1 MGFFKDAR
9 KGMKDAK
16 ELGDYHGGMP
26 SIRGAFKDIS
36 AMADDRGEDEVL
48 KTGTPAKGVVKG
60 FAEPVQGDRFA
71 MHIPI
76 EVHPPEGE
84 PYQVDYVFPTTRM
97 KAAVSVGM
105 EIPVKV
111 HPNDPN
117 KIAVQWDAQ
126 KASIAAAGGDMAAVQ
141 QGFNNTYS
149 GAADAA
155 MRQAMANQEAGAGA
169 APAAGKED
177 PADRL
182 KKLGELKDSGVLTD
196 EEFEAKKAEIL
207 KEL

>member
-9 KGMKDAK
+9 KGLKDAK

-26 SIRGAFKDIS
+26 SMRGAFKDIS
-36 AMADDRGEDEVL
+36 ALADDRGEGEIL
-48 KTGTPAKGVVKG
+48 KSGIPAKGVVKG

-76 EVHPPEGE
+76 EVHPREGE
-84 PYQVDYVFPTTRM
+84 PYVVDHVFSSARM

-105 EIPVKV
+105 EIPIKI

-126 KASIAAAGGDMAAVQ
+126 KASIAAAGGDMAAVTK
-141 QGFNNTYS
+141 GFENTYS

-155 MRQAMANQEAGAGA
+155 MRQAMANQQAGAGA
-169 APAAGKED
+169 APAAKGD
-177 PADRL
+177 PAERL
-182 KKLGELKDSGVLTD
+182 KKLGELRDSGVLSD
-196 EEFEAKKAEIL
+196 AEFEAKKAEIL

>member
-1 MGFFKDAR
+1 MTSG
-9 KGMKDAK
+9 
-16 ELGDYHGGMP
+16 
-26 SIRGAFKDIS
+26 S
-36 AMADDRGEDEVL
+36 A
-48 KTGTPAKGVVKG
+48 
-60 FAEPVQGDRFA
+60 
-71 MHIPI
+71 
-76 EVHPPEGE
+76 
-84 PYQVDYVFPTTRM
+84 RM
-97 KAAVSVGM
+97 KAAISVGM

-141 QGFNNTYS
+141 QGLGNTYS

-155 MRQAMANQEAGAGA
+155 MRQAMANQQAGAGA
-169 APAAGKED
+169 APAAKED
-177 PADRL
+177 PAERL
-182 KKLGELKDSGVLTD
+182 KKLGELKESGVLSD

>member
-1 MGFFKDAR
+1 
-9 KGMKDAK
+9 
-16 ELGDYHGGMP
+16 
-26 SIRGAFKDIS
+26 
-36 AMADDRGEDEVL
+36 
-48 KTGTPAKGVVKG
+48 
-60 FAEPVQGDRFA
+60 

-76 EVHPPEGE
+76 EVHPREGE
-84 PYQVDYVFPTTRM
+84 PYQVDYVFAAARM
-97 KAAVSVGM
+97 KAAISVGM

-141 QGFNNTYS
+141 QGLSNTYS

-155 MRQAMANQEAGAGA
+155 MRQAMANQQAGA
-169 APAAGKED
+169 AKPD
-177 PADRL
+177 PAERL
-182 KKLGELKDSGVLTD
+182 KKLGELKESGVLSD
-196 EEFEAKKAEIL
+196 EEFETKKAEIL

>member
-1 MGFFKDAR
+1 MRAHHFTAN
-9 KGMKDAK
+9 A
-16 ELGDYHGGMP
+16 
-26 SIRGAFKDIS
+26 A
-36 AMADDRGEDEVL
+36 A
-48 KTGTPAKGVVKG
+48 
-60 FAEPVQGDRFA
+60 
-71 MHIPI
+71 
-76 EVHPPEGE
+76 
-84 PYQVDYVFPTTRM
+84 RM
-97 KAAVSVGM
+97 KAAISVGM

-141 QGFNNTYS
+141 QGLGNTYS

-155 MRQAMANQEAGAGA
+155 MRQAMANQQAGAGA
-169 APAAGKED
+169 APAAKED
-177 PADRL
+177 PAERL
-182 KKLGELKDSGVLTD
+182 KKLGELKESGVLSD

>member
-9 KGMKDAK
+9 KGIGDAK
-16 ELGDYHGGMP
+16 KLGDYHGGMP
-26 SIRGAFKDIS
+26 SMRGAFKDIS
-36 AMADDRGEDEVL
+36 AMADDRGDDEVL

-60 FAEPVQGDRFA
+60 FAEPLPGDRFA

-76 EVHPPEGE
+76 EVHPREGE
-84 PYQVDYVFPTTRM
+84 PYQVDYVFSAARM

-105 EIPVKV
+105 EVAVKV
-111 HPNDPN
+111 HPSDPN

-126 KASIAAAGGDMAAVQ
+126 KACIAAAGGDMAAVQ
-141 QGFNNTYS
+141 QGLANTYS

-155 MRQAMANQEAGAGA
+155 MRQAMANQGAT
-169 APAAGKED
+169 PAAKAD
-177 PADRL
+177 PAERL
-182 KKLGELKDSGVLTD
+182 KKLGELKESGVLTD

>member
-9 KGMKDAK
+9 KGMSDAK
-16 ELGDYHGGMP
+16 KMGDYHGGMP
-26 SIRGAFKDIS
+26 SMRGAFKDIS

-48 KTGTPAKGVVKG
+48 KTGIPAKGVVKG

-76 EVHPPEGE
+76 EVHPREGE

-97 KAAVSVGM
+97 KAAISVGM

-141 QGFNNTYS
+141 QGMSNTYS
-149 GAADAA
+149 GAADTA
-155 MRQAMANQEAGAGA
+155 MRQAMANQQAGAGA
-169 APAAGKED
+169 APAAKED
-177 PADRL
+177 PDDRL
-182 KKLGELKDSGVLTD
+182 RKLGELKDSGVISD
-196 EEFEAKKAEIL
+196 EEFETKKAEIL

>member
-26 SIRGAFKDIS
+26 SMRGAFKDIS
-36 AMADDRGEDEVL
+36 ALADDRGEGEIL
-48 KTGTPAKGVVKG
+48 KNGIPAKGVVKG
-60 FAEPVQGDRFA
+60 FAEPVPGDRFA

-76 EVHPPEGE
+76 EVHPREGE
-84 PYQVDYVFPTTRM
+84 PYVVDHVFSSARM

-105 EIPVKV
+105 EIPIKI

-141 QGFNNTYS
+141 QGFQNTYS

-155 MRQAMANQEAGAGA
+155 MRQAMANQQAGAGA
-169 APAAGKED
+169 APAAKQD
-177 PADRL
+177 PAERL
-182 KKLGELKDSGVLTD
+182 KKLGELKDSGVLSD

>member
-9 KGMKDAK
+9 KGMSDAK
-16 ELGDYHGGMP
+16 KMGDYHGGMP
-26 SIRGAFKDIS
+26 SMRGAFKDIS

-48 KTGTPAKGVVKG
+48 KTGIPAKGVVKG

-76 EVHPPEGE
+76 EVHPREGE

-97 KAAVSVGM
+97 KAAISVGM

-141 QGFNNTYS
+141 QGMSNTYS

-155 MRQAMANQEAGAGA
+155 MRQAMANQQAGAGA
-169 APAAGKED
+169 APAAKDD

-182 KKLGELKDSGVLTD
+182 KKLGELKDSGVISD
-196 EEFEAKKAEIL
+196 EEFETKKAEIL

>member
-9 KGMKDAK
+9 KGVSDAK
-16 ELGDYHGGMP
+16 KLGDYHGGMP
-26 SIRGAFKDIS
+26 SMRGAFKDIS
-36 AMADDRGEDEVL
+36 AMADDRGEGEVL
-48 KTGTPAKGVVKG
+48 KTGIPAKGVVKG

-97 KAAVSVGM
+97 KAAISVGM
-105 EIPVKV
+105 EIPIKI

-126 KASIAAAGGDMAAVQ
+126 QASIAAAGGDMAAVTK
-141 QGFNNTYS
+141 GFENTYS

-155 MRQAMANQEAGAGA
+155 MRQAMANQQAGAGA
-169 APAAGKED
+169 APAAKED
-177 PADRL
+177 PAERL
-182 KKLGELKDSGVLTD
+182 RKLGELKDSGVLSD

>member
-16 ELGDYHGGMP
+16 DLGNYHGGMP
-26 SIRGAFKDIS
+26 SMRGAFKDIS
-36 AMADDRGEDEVL
+36 ALADDRGEGEIL
-48 KTGTPAKGVVKG
+48 KNGIPAKGVVKG
-60 FAEPVQGDRFA
+60 FTEPVQGDRFA

-84 PYQVDYVFPTTRM
+84 PYVVDHVFSSARM

-105 EIPVKV
+105 EIPIKI

-141 QGFNNTYS
+141 QGLTNTYS

-155 MRQAMANQEAGAGA
+155 MRQAMANQQAGAGA
-169 APAAGKED
+169 KED
-177 PADRL
+177 PAERL
-182 KKLGELKDSGVLTD
+182 KKLGELKESGVLSD
-196 EEFEAKKAEIL
+196 EEFETKKAEIL